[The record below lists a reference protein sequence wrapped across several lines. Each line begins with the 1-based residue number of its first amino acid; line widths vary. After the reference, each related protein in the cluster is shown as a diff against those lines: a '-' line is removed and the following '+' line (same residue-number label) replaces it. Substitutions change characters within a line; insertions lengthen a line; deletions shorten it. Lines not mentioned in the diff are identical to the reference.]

1 MAVKRIKIHLI
12 AQPKIQMYQKL
23 KKTLNMLF
31 EVACRR
37 FCLHL
42 PNTKMHMI
50 FETLCNIINA

>member
-42 PNTKMHMI
+42 PNTKMI

>member
-1 MAVKRIKIHLI
+1 MAIKRIKIHLI

-42 PNTKMHMI
+42 PNTKMI